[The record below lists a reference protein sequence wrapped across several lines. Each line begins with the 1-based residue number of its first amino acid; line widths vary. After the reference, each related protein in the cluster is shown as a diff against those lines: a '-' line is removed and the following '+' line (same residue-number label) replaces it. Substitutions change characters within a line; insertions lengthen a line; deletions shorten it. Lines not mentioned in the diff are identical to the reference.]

1 MLGIEGVPELPA
13 RPLAAPSQ
21 PATKAPT
28 KDPTMSRLNHVDL
41 DHAAGEAKTLLTQV
55 ERQLGMVPNFMQV
68 FANSPSTL
76 AGFMGL
82 NGNLHRGS
90 LDAKIRERIALATA
104 EQNACQYCVSAHT
117 ALGKQAG
124 LDEAEIDA
132 ARRGGSADAR
142 ARAAVEFGKA
152 VLDNMGDV
160 TGAEMQ
166 AIRDAGFGDDEIV
179 EIVAH
184 VGLNIMTNLIG
195 KAAQVDIDFP
205 EIELLRRANVA

>member
-1 MLGIEGVPELPA
+1 
-13 RPLAAPSQ
+13 
-21 PATKAPT
+21 
-28 KDPTMSRLNHVDL
+28 MSRLNHVEIEV
-41 DHAAGEAKTLLTQV
+41 AEGEAKTLLTQV
-55 ERQLGMVPNFMQV
+55 NRQLGMVPNFMQV

-90 LDAKIRERIALATA
+90 LDAKVRERIALATA
-104 EQNACQYCVSAHT
+104 EQNSCQYCVSAHT

-124 LDEAEIDA
+124 LDDAEIDA
-132 ARRGGSADAR
+132 ARRGGSADAK
-142 ARAAVEFGKA
+142 ADAAVKFGKA
-152 VLDNMGDV
+152 VLDNLGDV
-160 TGAEMQ
+160 TGAELQ
-166 AIRDAGFGDDEIV
+166 AVRDAGFGDAEIV

-205 EIELLRRANVA
+205 EVELLGAAKVA